1 MDLGL
6 VRCCKCINL
15 CSPKSHNF
23 IFPCLSIKNDVFM
36 IAVLCMGK
44 SIDTIKSAIDNM
56 EVDDVMLR
64 TLLIAGKVSQAC
76 QLLLDNYI
84 WIASLG
90 RVSVDTKP
98 LVKLASRFS
107 FLALVFRLA
116 RNVYDIVR
124 IVNAS
129 SRQAEVREK
138 SLDCSVR
145 EKSLDCSVREKSLT
159 MLTSN
164 GCVRHGLLNCV
175 LLRRR
180 QVFVDVAKNLL
191 DIPLALSGI
200 AALRLSEGSR
210 GLLGVVSSYLS
221 VLVVWNPALKLIP
234 S

>member
-1 MDLGL
+1 
-6 VRCCKCINL
+6 
-15 CSPKSHNF
+15 
-23 IFPCLSIKNDVFM
+23 M
-36 IAVLCMGK
+36 IVVLCMGK
-44 SIDTIKSAIDNM
+44 SIDTITSAIDNL
-56 EVDDVMLR
+56 EVDDIMLR
-64 TLLIAGKVSQAC
+64 ALLVAGKVSQAC

-90 RVSVDTKP
+90 LVSVDTKP
-98 LVKLASRFS
+98 LIKLASRFS
-107 FLALVFRLA
+107 VLALMFRLT

-138 SLDCSVR
+138 SLDCS
-145 EKSLDCSVREKSLT
+145 LREKSLT

-200 AALRLSEGSR
+200 AAVRLSEGSR